1 MPAVLQRSARDPTI
15 AARTRT
21 ALIVTVVHNPQDSR
35 IRHRQIAALLAA
47 HWNVTYV
54 APFRAF
60 GMSVPPARSARS
72 ARPGSGGLTCVDIRS
87 SSGRRRL
94 LAWRDAR
101 RVVRRLASQHDVVLV
116 HDPELV
122 IAVAGLRLP
131 NLIWDVH
138 EDPAAALLVKK
149 WMPRPLRRPA
159 GAAWRMAERLIE
171 RRHDL
176 LLAEHAYQQRFRR
189 SHPVVTNSVTVPLTT
204 KPAGDDRV
212 SYLGSVS
219 MSRGCDT
226 MIEVAQQLRRRTG
239 GAVGVEVIGE
249 AADQETRRALER
261 ASTEGDLIWHGF
273 LPSDKA
279 LARITGSMAGLCLL
293 RDLPNFRESLPTK
306 IVEYGA
312 LGVPVVTTPLPLA
325 AQFVRRYSVGIEVP
339 WDQAEAVVD
348 ALLKLR
354 SDAQLRAE
362 LGANG
367 RAAVMREHNWRHLS
381 NDFVDIMNKFAE
393 AKRVGSR

>member
-1 MPAVLQRSARDPTI
+1 MSAVLQRSARGPKI
-15 AARTRT
+15 AAKTRS
-21 ALIVTVVHNPQDSR
+21 ALILTVVHNPQDSR

-47 HWNVTYV
+47 RWNVTYV
-54 APFRAF
+54 APFRGF
-60 GMSVPPARSARS
+60 GMSVPLLRPARS
-72 ARPGSGGLTCVDIRS
+72 GSGELKCVDIRR
-87 SSGRRRL
+87 SSGRQRL
-94 LAWRDAR
+94 QAWRDAR

-116 HDPELV
+116 HDPEL
-122 IAVAGLRLP
+122 ILAVAGLRLP
-131 NLIWDVH
+131 NLMWDVH

-149 WMPRPLRRPA
+149 WMPRLLRRPA
-159 GAAWRMAERLIE
+159 GAAWRIAERLIE

-204 KPAGDDRV
+204 EPAGDDRV

-226 MIEVAQQLRRRTG
+226 MIEVAQELRRRTG

-249 AADQETRRALER
+249 AADPETRRALQR

-325 AQFVRRYSVGIEVP
+325 AQFVRQHSVGIEVP
-339 WDQAEAVVD
+339 WDQADAVVE

-367 RAAVMREHNWRHLS
+367 RAAVMRDHNWRHLS
-381 NDFVDIMNKFAE
+381 NEFVDIMNKFAE
-393 AKRVGSR
+393 AKRRVESR